1 MANNTVGSP
10 QHIEELKNE
19 AEALKKDIRVS
30 TENICFFNLL
40 NIKFLC

>member
-1 MANNTVGSP
+1 MANNAIGSQ

-30 TENICFFNLL
+30 FFVLFFYVALL
-40 NIKFLC
+40 Y